1 MYIASRERSVG
12 LQDNLHIRNGSLVVK
27 LVQYFQR

>member
-12 LQDNLHIRNGSLVVK
+12 LHDNLHIRGSTMVVN